1 GTNRI
6 ESPSGCLPFTT
17 NLPRMSLNA
26 MASLLQ
32 SDEARG
38 GASRKWGRGFEKVS
52 IDRGGG
58 LVRWRSGA
66 SKGPD
71 ALPVTRRGGF
81 LAAIS
86 LASRLEPAP
95 GVARV
100 RGRIMTN
107 AASYH
112 EAPKPMR
119 IQARRGSL
127 AEKRYYAH
135 SALPEPWRMPK
146 AIANGVSPRPLED
159 LIFHGGKIVP
169 QMRFQN
175 IYCGSGAD
183 WQSSDI
189 EKIDTAITAAMR
201 DKRLNNVMRQYFDG
215 TTLSCDPL
223 ESLKLADAKPKLFDE
238 PDVQAKIVTLFRS
251 AQIRDSDLDAII
263 FNLLLPRGTVL
274 ALGDSNSL
282 NGLGGYHGSVHVQHD
297 GRQVTL
303 YYSANVFSD
312 RDNGIPVFDQPWK
325 NVVGTLY
332 HELN

>member
-1 GTNRI
+1 
-6 ESPSGCLPFTT
+6 
-17 NLPRMSLNA
+17 
-26 MASLLQ
+26 
-32 SDEARG
+32 
-38 GASRKWGRGFEKVS
+38 
-52 IDRGGG
+52 
-58 LVRWRSGA
+58 
-66 SKGPD
+66 
-71 ALPVTRRGGF
+71 
-81 LAAIS
+81 
-86 LASRLEPAP
+86 
-95 GVARV
+95 
-100 RGRIMTN
+100 MTN
-107 AASYH
+107 TVSHYDR
-112 EAPKPMR
+112 PKPMR

-183 WQSSDI
+183 WQASDI

-238 PDVQAKIVTLFRS
+238 PDVQAKIITLFRS
-251 AQIRDSDLDAII
+251 TQIRDSDLDAII

-312 RDNGIPVFDQPWK
+312 GDNGIPVFDQPWK

-332 HELN
+332 HELNEFRTDADVNDAIQTNDNDFLGWMSRTGRECGDEPIAVAKELDLVFQEVLVASGGKAPVQFMYSNVVHGPEGPIDQR

>member
-1 GTNRI
+1 
-6 ESPSGCLPFTT
+6 
-17 NLPRMSLNA
+17 
-26 MASLLQ
+26 
-32 SDEARG
+32 
-38 GASRKWGRGFEKVS
+38 
-52 IDRGGG
+52 
-58 LVRWRSGA
+58 
-66 SKGPD
+66 
-71 ALPVTRRGGF
+71 
-81 LAAIS
+81 
-86 LASRLEPAP
+86 
-95 GVARV
+95 
-100 RGRIMTN
+100 MTN
-107 AASYH
+107 AVSRYDR
-112 EAPKPMR
+112 PKPMR

-175 IYCGSGAD
+175 IYCGSSAD
-183 WQSSDI
+183 WQASDI
-189 EKIDTAITAAMR
+189 EKIDTAIAAAMR

-223 ESLKLADAKPKLFDE
+223 ESLKLADSKPKLFDE
-238 PDVQAKIVTLFRS
+238 PDVQAKIVTLFR
-251 AQIRDSDLDAII
+251 AGQIRDSDLDTII

-312 RDNGIPVFDQPWK
+312 GDNGIPVFDQPWK

-332 HELN
+332 HELNEFRTDADVNDAIQTNDNDFLGWMSRTGRECGDEPIAVAKELDLVFQEVLVASGGKAPVQFMYSNVVHGPEGPIDQR

>member
-1 GTNRI
+1 
-6 ESPSGCLPFTT
+6 
-17 NLPRMSLNA
+17 
-26 MASLLQ
+26 
-32 SDEARG
+32 
-38 GASRKWGRGFEKVS
+38 
-52 IDRGGG
+52 
-58 LVRWRSGA
+58 
-66 SKGPD
+66 
-71 ALPVTRRGGF
+71 
-81 LAAIS
+81 
-86 LASRLEPAP
+86 
-95 GVARV
+95 
-100 RGRIMTN
+100 MTN
-107 AASYH
+107 AVSRYDR
-112 EAPKPMR
+112 PKPMR

-183 WQSSDI
+183 WQASDI

-251 AQIRDSDLDAII
+251 GQIRDSDLDAII

-282 NGLGGYHGSVHVQHD
+282 NGLGGYHGSLHVQQD
-297 GRQVTL
+297 GRQATL

-312 RDNGIPVFDQPWK
+312 GDNGIPVFDQPWK

-332 HELN
+332 HELNEFRTDADVNDAIQTNDNDFLGWMSRTGRECGDEPIAVAKELDLVFQEVLVASGGKAPVQFMYSNVVHGPEGPIDQR